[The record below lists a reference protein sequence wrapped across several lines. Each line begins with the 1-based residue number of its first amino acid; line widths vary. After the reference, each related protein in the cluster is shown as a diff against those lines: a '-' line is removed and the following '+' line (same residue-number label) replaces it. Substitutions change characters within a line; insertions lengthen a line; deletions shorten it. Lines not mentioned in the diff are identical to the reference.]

1 VYSRRSRAA
10 ALALL
15 VAVGDAVAQQPATS
29 ADTDQP
35 PISADTEQP
44 RISPDTEEPPGEL
57 PPGELPPGA
66 QPKGWHGRFQ
76 LSRQDTTRGAPGQ
89 STQTKLLVDS
99 VFAGTVNLLRFEFP
113 FPDDKTSFPGDPLDP
128 RPGDVKTRVG
138 FASFKSGKYSF
149 PTFVE
154 VTFPTADPESL
165 GTGKYQLSAGIRML
179 APLARAADAPNALSA
194 QLELQAQQVNSV
206 AGDPETK
213 DINYTKFEIT
223 LDDTWRGTFRFKL
236 KLKPV
241 VDWTQNGRTGS
252 VAEIEG
258 GLFFRRDW
266 RAFLM
271 LGHRATGPSGIPS
284 TYSDRIELGIA
295 RKF

>member
-1 VYSRRSRAA
+1 VYGPRSRAA

-15 VAVGDAVAQQPATS
+15 VAVGDAVAQQP
-29 ADTDQP
+29 P
-35 PISADTEQP
+35 LSADTEQP
-44 RISPDTEEPPGEL
+44 PLSADTEQ

-66 QPKGWHGRFQ
+66 HPEGWHGRVQ

-89 STQTKLLVDS
+89 STQTKLLIDS

-113 FPDDKTSFPGDPLDP
+113 FPDDKTTFSGDPVDP
-128 RPGDVKTRVG
+128 RPGDLKTRVG
-138 FASFKSGKYSF
+138 FASFKAGKVSF

-154 VTFPTADPESL
+154 ATFPTANPESL

-194 QLELQAQQVNSV
+194 QLELELQQVNSV
-206 AGDPETK
+206 AGNPETK
-213 DINYTKFEIT
+213 DINYTKFELT

-258 GLFFRRDW
+258 GLFFQRDW
-266 RAFLM
+266 RAWLM

>member
-1 VYSRRSRAA
+1 VYGSRSRAA

-15 VAVGDAVAQQPATS
+15 VAVGDAVAQQP
-29 ADTDQP
+29 

-44 RISPDTEEPPGEL
+44 PGES
-57 PPGELPPGA
+57 PPGA
-66 QPKGWHGRFQ
+66 LSEGWHGRVQ
-76 LSRQDTTRGAPGQ
+76 LTRQDTTRGTPGE
-89 STQTKLLVDS
+89 STQTKLRIDN
-99 VFAGTVNLLRFEFP
+99 VFAGKINLLRFDFP
-113 FPDDKTSFPGDPLDP
+113 FPDDKTSFSGDPFDP
-128 RPGDVKTRVG
+128 RPGDLKTRIG
-138 FASFKSGKYSF
+138 FASFRAGKYSF

-154 VTFPTADPESL
+154 ATFPTANPESL
-165 GTGKYQLSAGIRML
+165 GTGKYQLSAGVRML
-179 APLARAADAPNALSA
+179 ASLGLPMARPADHEARF
-194 QLELQAQQVNSV
+194 EGEVQQVNSV
-206 AGDPETK
+206 AGDSSRK
-213 DINYTKFEIT
+213 DINYTKFELT
-223 LDDTWRGTFRFKL
+223 LDDTWRGTYTFKL

-266 RAFLM
+266 RAWLM

-284 TYSDRIELGIA
+284 TYSDRIELGVA